1 MSTRALIV
9 GKVDGKIKYGQSKYD
24 GYANTKWLRENLSL
38 KEKVHDFFKYL
49 TEGGDNGQGHGISSF
64 EDDSINPS
72 INWYDDDYFCNIVD
86 SWEFT
91 YEDLR
96 GKCFDFP
103 EYISYWDGEEWY
115 DFNVYNEYDKFLEKI
130 KS

>member
-9 GKVDGKIKYGQSKYD
+9 GKIDDKIKYGQSKYD
-24 GYANTKWLRENLSL
+24 GYDNTVWLQKNLSS
-38 KEKVHDFFKYL
+38 KEMVYKFFKYL
-49 TEGGDNGQGHGISSF
+49 TEGGDNDQGHGINSF
-64 EDDSINPS
+64 GYGLKSPFIDWRN
-72 INWYDDDYFCNIVD
+72 DDYFCNIVD

-115 DFNVYNEYDKFLEKI
+115 DFNVCKEYNKFLEKI
-130 KS
+130 RI

>member
-9 GKVDGKIKYGQSKYD
+9 GKIDGKIKYGQSKYD
-24 GYANTKWLRENLSL
+24 GYGNTVWLKKNLLS
-38 KEKVHDFFKYL
+38 KEQVHEFFKYL
-49 TEGGDNGQGHGISSF
+49 TEGGDEDQGHGINSF
-64 EDDSINPS
+64 DHVNCSIDWRDDS
-72 INWYDDDYFCNIVD
+72 YFCNIVD

-91 YEDLR
+91 YDDTR

-103 EYISYWDGEEWY
+103 EYISYWDGNEWH
-115 DFNVYNEYDKFLEKI
+115 DFHAYNEYDKFLEKI